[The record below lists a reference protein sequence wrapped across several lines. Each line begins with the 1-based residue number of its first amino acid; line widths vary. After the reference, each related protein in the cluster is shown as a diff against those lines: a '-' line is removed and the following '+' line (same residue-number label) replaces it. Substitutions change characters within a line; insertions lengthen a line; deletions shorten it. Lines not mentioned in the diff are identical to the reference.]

1 MWCCCLT
8 IGWPRMMKA
17 TLEGVR
23 HLIIED
29 KVRRR
34 LPAVVGKCVRIGGHH
49 VLFRRLHLISS
60 LLNTVY
66 KCKTYGYQR
75 CIIWY
80 IFNVDKLMNQ
90 SIYQWLPYLTGIM
103 WVLGWPQ
110 QRGAWGSSPRS
121 GGSLSSSGSWGSS
134 GYLRSVFSQYNYTI
148 ECVVFLLFGE
158 FSYACSFDRLCK
170 VQKKGWVKK
179 TRKGA
184 L

>member
-1 MWCCCLT
+1 MVLLSDHRVT
-8 IGWPRMMKA
+8 QEVMKP
-17 TLEGVR
+17 TLEGVM

-90 SIYQWLPYLTGIM
+90 SIYQWLPYLYRYYVSIGLASAEGGVGELTEVRRIAQFFRIM
-103 WVLGWPQ
+103 RIV
-110 QRGAWGSSPRS
+110 RIFKVS
-121 GGSLSSSGSWGSS
+121 G
-134 GYLRSVFSQYNYTI
+134 FSQYSI
-148 ECVVFLLFGE
+148 II
-158 FSYACSFDRLCK
+158 
-170 VQKKGWVKK
+170 Q
-179 TRKGA
+179 
-184 L
+184 